1 MRGNYQI
8 DNTDLKILSLLSKN
22 AKTPYTEIAKKIY
35 VSGGTVHVRMKKL
48 EKLGIVNGTKL
59 IIDYTKI
66 GYSITCFMGVFLE
79 KSFLYKQ
86 AVRSLKAVPEII
98 EIHAITGRYAIFIKV
113 LCKDTKHLREVL
125 DQKIHKIK
133 GVTRTESF
141 LSIEE
146 TYKDLLSLQKN

>member
-1 MRGNYQI
+1 MIKNYQI
-8 DNTDLKILSLLSKN
+8 DSVDLKILTLLSKN
-22 AKTPYTEIAKKIY
+22 AKIPYTEIAKKAF

-48 EKLGIVNGTKL
+48 EKLGIVKGTKL

-66 GYSITCFMGVFLE
+66 GYNITCFMGIFLE

-86 AVRSLKAVPEII
+86 AVRSLRTVSEII

-146 TYKDLLSLQKN
+146 NYKDILSLNNS